1 MSASEVFLSPGTT
14 LQQAPLM
21 SLDFDP
27 DVTRIS
33 SQPSRITWSTP
44 LPQHVRVPDFFIRH
58 TERQL
63 VTDVR
68 PDEGVKFC
76 PYGDAHRA
84 LFASGCFGTPEAPP
98 YQMRRSAVVC
108 PVRDPM

>member
-1 MSASEVFLSPGTT
+1 
-14 LQQAPLM
+14 M

-44 LPQHVRVPDFFIRH
+44 LPQHSHVPDFFIRH
-58 TERQL
+58 TDGTAV

-76 PYGDAHRA
+76 P
-84 LFASGCFGTPEAPP
+84 
-98 YQMRRSAVVC
+98 V
-108 PVRDPM
+108 